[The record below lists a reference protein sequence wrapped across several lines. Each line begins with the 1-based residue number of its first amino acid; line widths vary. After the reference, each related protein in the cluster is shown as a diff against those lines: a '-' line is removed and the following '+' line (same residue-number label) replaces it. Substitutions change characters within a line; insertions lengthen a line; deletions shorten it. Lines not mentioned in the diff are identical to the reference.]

1 MSAAFDVAVCGSL
14 HLDVVVRAPALPV
27 LDETA
32 VGTERQFK
40 CGGKGGN
47 QAVMASRM
55 GARTAMIGRVG
66 EDDFGRT
73 LLGNLE
79 AAGVDRRAVRI
90 DPAAGSG
97 MSVAIVVPGGD
108 YGAVIVSGSN
118 LAIAPEAIAADWAAL
133 GGARVLLLQNEVR
146 EPVNLAA
153 ARVAREA
160 GALVVLNAAP
170 ARPLPPAL
178 LEQVD
183 VLVLNRVEAALL
195 GGRVVEG
202 GADAMEAIS
211 RQPPGG
217 PALVITL
224 GGDGLVVRPRGGGA
238 SWLPP
243 HAVTPVS
250 AHGAGDCF
258 LGALAARL
266 AAGSELIDGCRW
278 ANAAAALF
286 VGMEEAAQQ
295 RLAPA
300 VVDAFL
306 AG

>member
-1 MSAAFDVAVCGSL
+1 MSTTFDVAVCGSL
-14 HLDVVVRAPALPV
+14 HLDVVVRAPALPG

-79 AAGVDRRAVRI
+79 AAGVDRRAVRV

-97 MSVAIVVPGGD
+97 MSVAIVVPDGN

-118 LAIAPEAIAADWAAL
+118 LAIAPETIAADWAAL

-153 ARVAREA
+153 AQAARKA

-170 ARPLPPAL
+170 ARTLPPAL
-178 LEQVD
+178 LEQID
-183 VLVLNRVEAALL
+183 LLVLNRVEAALL
-195 GGRVVEG
+195 GGRAVEG
-202 GADAMEAIS
+202 GADALKAVS
-211 RQPPGG
+211 GQPAAG
-217 PALVITL
+217 PALVVTL
-224 GGDGLVVRPRGGGA
+224 GGDGLVVRPRGGSA

-243 HAVTPVS
+243 RAVTPVS

-258 LGALAARL
+258 LGALAAQL
-266 AAGSELIDGCRW
+266 AAGAELVDGCRW

-286 VGMEEAAQQ
+286 VSMEEAAQRQ
-295 RLAPA
+295 LAPA

>member
-1 MSAAFDVAVCGSL
+1 MSPTLDVAVCGSL
-14 HLDVVVRAPALPV
+14 HLDVVVRAPALPR

-47 QAVMASRM
+47 QAVMAARM

-73 LLGNLE
+73 LLGNLD
-79 AAGVDRRAVRI
+79 AAGVDRSAVRV

-97 MSVAIVVPGGD
+97 MSVAIVLPDGN

-118 LAIAPEAIAADWAAL
+118 LAIAPEAVAGDWAAL

-153 ARVAREA
+153 ARAAREA

-178 LEQVD
+178 LERVD

-195 GGRVVEG
+195 GGRAVEG
-202 GADAMEAIS
+202 RADALEEVS
-211 RQPPGG
+211 RQPAGG
-217 PALVITL
+217 PALVVTL

-238 SWLPP
+238 AWLPP
-243 HAVTPVS
+243 HPVAAVS

-258 LGALAARL
+258 LGALASRL
-266 AAGSELIDGCRW
+266 ASGAGLAEGCRW

-286 VGMEEAAQQ
+286 VSLEEPAQR
-295 RLAPA
+295 RLGPA
-300 VVDAFL
+300 QVDAFL

>member
-1 MSAAFDVAVCGSL
+1 
-14 HLDVVVRAPALPV
+14 
-27 LDETA
+27 
-32 VGTERQFK
+32 
-40 CGGKGGN
+40 
-47 QAVMASRM
+47 
-55 GARTAMIGRVG
+55 
-66 EDDFGRT
+66 
-73 LLGNLE
+73 
-79 AAGVDRRAVRI
+79 
-90 DPAAGSG
+90 
-97 MSVAIVVPGGD
+97 
-108 YGAVIVSGSN
+108 
-118 LAIAPEAIAADWAAL
+118 
-133 GGARVLLLQNEVR
+133 VLLLQNEVR

-178 LEQVD
+178 LEQAD

-195 GGRVVEG
+195 GGRAVEG
-202 GADAMEAIS
+202 GADALDAVS
-211 RQPPGG
+211 RLPPGG

-243 HAVTPVS
+243 YPVAPVS

-266 AAGSELIDGCRW
+266 AAGAELVDGCRW

-286 VGMEEAAQQ
+286 VSMEEAAQR